1 MKIPAIEDM
10 FKQSIKGSIN
20 TEYLTTTNVTSIAS
34 DYLGKIKNDL
44 IPGIPS
50 FDNIKELPNSAI
62 GTLATSI
69 GINKNNLTKI
79 MNLTDKINLSSVID
93 GDINS
98 IKESLLKELELKNLV
113 NDALNPDVLKMLAE
127 SIGISE
133 KNLENMLKTSI
144 QIKTFSD
151 IKNME
156 IYEKLDPVFKK
167 KLIKDNGLMDSIKVS
182 DFEGPELPDDAEILL
197 KTVVYVS
204 TLLYSKDESDRAKAE
219 DEAKKLQAQ
228 FLTLFKGRNAE
239 PEIVDRPPQDQIISP
254 SPWLENFSKIDYRVQ
269 KIAALSLGFGLEE
282 DAVLQLRDTIEM
294 LNTYK
299 KLDDEV
305 QQKKDGLIEHLND
318 LDNLTNRN
326 PNAIEDYKEEHGLS
340 ESQFDNACKIVYSR
354 EMQPKD
360 PLLDP
365 AMCTEGYDPTTIQE
379 QDFND
384 PLFIIGLNPNLAIRD
399 PNTNEITGYN
409 GDIIFTNNRD
419 QVSGKLFTGKI
430 PFKFKNVYGN
440 FICKDM
446 KLTDLTN
453 APDFVQGNFD
463 CSLNEL
469 SSLKGSPKQV
479 NGNFNASYNFLT
491 NLDGISTSIGGNVN
505 LKNNDIETLDIS
517 YPVALLSNGDFDV
530 SDNFLVNLLS
540 GDISGIG
547 NLNVSNNKLRNNE
560 NLVSNCLL
568 RVKKSIN
575 AKDQLPGKIDVKFLK
590 DKFGT
595 DITYEV

>member
-1 MKIPAIEDM
+1 MKVPFVDDLFQTTVKSGINNKYQESLATEKMCDGYM
-10 FKQSIKGSIN
+10 ATIK
-20 TEYLTTTNVTSIAS
+20 
-34 DYLGKIKNDL
+34 KDL
-44 IPGIPS
+44 IPPIPS
-50 FDNIKELPNSAI
+50 FDSIKELPSAVLS
-62 GTLATSI
+62 TLTTSI
-69 GINKNNLTKI
+69 GIDKNTFSKI
-79 MNLTDKINLSSVID
+79 MNISENLNTSSLID
-93 GDINS
+93 GDINAV
-98 IKESLLKELELKNLV
+98 KTALLDQLELKNLV
-113 NDALNPDVLKMLAE
+113 NDALNPEVLKMLAE
-127 SIGISE
+127 SLGISE

-156 IYEKLDPVFKK
+156 IYEKLDPVFKR
-167 KLIKDNGLMDSIKVS
+167 KLIEDNYLVDPVTTLDAVGEKKD
-182 DFEGPELPDDAEILL
+182 EGENLL

-204 TLLYSKDESDRAKAE
+204 TLLYSNNDEDRTKAE
-219 DEAKKLQAQ
+219 IEAKKLQSL
-228 FLTLFKGRNAE
+228 FLTLFSPKDTE
-239 PEIVDRPPQDQIISP
+239 PNVEQRPGSVIVSP

-269 KIAALSLGFGLEE
+269 KVAALAVGFGHEE
-282 DAVLQLRDTIEM
+282 DSVLQLRDTIQL
-294 LNTYK
+294 LNDYK
-299 KLDDEV
+299 KIDDEV
-305 QQKKDGLIEHLND
+305 QRKKDGIQQHLND
-318 LDNLTNRN
+318 IDLTTNQN
-326 PNAIEDYKEEHGLS
+326 PNAINDYKEEHGLTDA
-340 ESQFDNACKIVYSR
+340 QFDNACRISFS
-354 EMQPKD
+354 EAMQPELDED
-360 PLLDP
+360 P
-365 AMCTEGYDPTTIQE
+365 MCTQDIPPDIEEFYDE
-379 QDFND
+379 ND
-384 PLFIIGLNPNLAIRD
+384 PCWILGLDSKLAVR
-399 PNTNEITGYN
+399 NEETREVIGYN
-409 GDIIFTNNRD
+409 GDIVLTGNKNR
-419 QVSGKLFTGKI
+419 VTGVTFSGKI
-430 PFKFKNVYGN
+430 PLKIPKIYGN

-479 NGNFNASYNFLT
+479 NGNFDASYNFLT

-517 YPVALLSNGDFDV
+517 YPVALLSNGDLDV
-530 SDNFLVNLLS
+530 SDNFLVNLSS

-575 AKDQLPGKIDVKFLK
+575 AKDQLPGKIDIKFLK